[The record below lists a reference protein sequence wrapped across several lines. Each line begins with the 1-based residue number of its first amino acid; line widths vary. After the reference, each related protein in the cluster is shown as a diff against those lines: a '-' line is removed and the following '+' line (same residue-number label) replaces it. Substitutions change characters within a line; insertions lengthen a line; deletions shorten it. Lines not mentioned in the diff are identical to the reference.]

1 MKFRGSRILFLWVII
16 LSGITLMV
24 LVVALSLSR
33 YLEREIHEAIYL
45 QNGKVSSIQI
55 NLWKRSLSIMD
66 LEWSSVPDGLNSP
79 PHDFRCQKVLVK
91 GISVYQL
98 LANKTIRVS
107 EIVLDSGKLRYN
119 NSLKNVHRAV
129 ASAYTV
135 FECRTISLKTIETH
149 VMADT
154 LVSFSALLTL
164 RINDAM
170 VTLDSMNGITYSAKN
185 SFGNV
190 RNINF
195 SRHEGMY
202 GGSIKKLFFN
212 TREQKIIIDSVL
224 LIPNFSKYSFAQFL
238 GEQAGRLNISIPK
251 LTLEGVAFDSLVDST
266 FIASKI
272 SIESFDLFSFKD
284 KRIPFLRKENIPLP
298 MASFISLPWKVKI
311 DSILVTNSRITV
323 EEYPA
328 RGDERIAITFN
339 TIHASF
345 TGLNNRL
352 GKNEHPYALLKAS
365 AQLMGTGKI
374 NAVFQ
379 FPLDEASPYTA
390 AGEISKFSLV
400 ELNPVFIPI
409 ANIRIESGYLNSLTF
424 DFRYTEIESK
434 GELDIDYE
442 NLRLLGLNKNN
453 AETNNIKTFFINV
466 LIKKKRDQSG
476 ANAKAVGVINIE
488 RDRRRLVFNVWWK
501 SILDGLHSSLVG
513 QTKRTRQSK
522 RAEGRQ

>member
-1 MKFRGSRILFLWVII
+1 MKFRGSRTLFLWVII
-16 LSGITLMV
+16 LSGSMLLV
-24 LVVALSLSR
+24 LVGSLSFSR
-33 YLEREIHEAIYL
+33 YLELEIHEAIHL
-45 QNGKVSSIQI
+45 QNGKVSSVQI
-55 NLWKRSLSIMD
+55 NLMKRSLRINN
-66 LEWSSVPDGLNSP
+66 LEWSSVPDSLNSP
-79 PHDFRCQKVLVK
+79 PHYFRCQTVLVK
-91 GISVYQL
+91 GISIYQL
-98 LANKTIRVS
+98 LAHKTIRVN

-119 NSLKNVHRAV
+119 NSIRNIHQAFT
-129 ASAYTV
+129 SAFKV
-135 FECRTISLKTIETH
+135 LECNTISFKTIETH

-164 RINDAM
+164 RINDAI
-170 VTLDSMNGITYSAKN
+170 VTLDSTNDVTYSAEN
-185 SFGNV
+185 SFGDV

-251 LTLEGVAFDSLVDST
+251 LTLEGVAFDSLADNT

-272 SIESFDLFSFKD
+272 FIESFDLFSFKD

-298 MASFISLPWKVKI
+298 MESFKSLPWKVKI

-339 TIHASF
+339 AIHASF

-352 GKNEHPYALLKAS
+352 AKDEHRYALLKAS
-365 AQLMGTGKI
+365 ALLMGAGKI
-374 NAVFQ
+374 NAAFQ
-379 FPLDEASPYTA
+379 FPLDETSPYTA
-390 AGEISKFSLV
+390 AGQISGFSLV

-409 ANIRIESGYLNSLTF
+409 ANIRIESGYLNALTF

-434 GELDIDYE
+434 GKLDIDYK

-453 AETNNIKTFFINV
+453 AETNGVKTFFINV
-466 LIKKKRDQSG
+466 LIKKNRDQSG
-476 ANAKAVGVINIE
+476 ANAKAAGVINIE
-488 RDRRRLVFNVWWK
+488 RDRRRLIFNVWWK

-513 QTKRTRQSK
+513 QTKRARQSK
-522 RAEGRQ
+522 RADGKQ